1 MGVQKG
7 YPISYRSAST
17 ARSRFWKSKG
27 KAPSCRGSATHCR
40 SHAPVRASLRGGRQR
55 RARDRGAGGLE
66 RDALDDGAVRGRRLI
81 LKSNHSFCLKPV
93 RTQPISQP
101 KKYTSPLAIAA
112 PAMPIPSAQDT
123 DPGAMRRDRFCKPQ
137 VYRGPCCH
145 FVDWYRCA
153 SRLSEAAKAD

>member
-1 MGVQKG
+1 VFTNQDCGSLSHSALDPHQHRSAATAGRSPGWAFEKAI
-7 YPISYRSAST
+7 PISHRSAST

-112 PAMPIPSAQDT
+112 PAMPIPSAQ
-123 DPGAMRRDRFCKPQ
+123 R
-137 VYRGPCCH
+137 Y
-145 FVDWYRCA
+145 
-153 SRLSEAAKAD
+153 